1 MTTANCYLWIS
12 LCVIYYGISLSSTS
26 MAGNPFHNNGQFY
39 WTLNFLNNW
48 ILALSGS
55 AESVAAIIA
64 VLFVNKVSRRSY
76 VFWSMMAS
84 GLSLIL
90 LSGLSAKFPIADF
103 LWMKVMYFP
112 SLLSNLFFQ
121 WVVIVLNNFAKLTCC
136 LVWTVAFVY
145 CGEIYPTRW
154 RSTGSGL
161 ASGCARFGSM
171 IAPQLAFADPW
182 LQTWLPGTIMGLVGI
197 TGGVAARLL
206 PNTIGHPQPESFA
219 AVRKMYGSRGYYSIM

>member
-1 MTTANCYLWIS
+1 M
-12 LCVIYYGISLSSTS
+12 
-26 MAGNPFHNNGQFY
+26 
-39 WTLNFLNNW
+39 
-48 ILALSGS
+48 
-55 AESVAAIIA
+55 
-64 VLFVNKVSRRSY
+64 
-76 VFWSMMAS
+76 
-84 GLSLIL
+84 
-90 LSGLSAKFPIADF
+90 
-103 LWMKVMYFP
+103 
-112 SLLSNLFFQ
+112 
-121 WVVIVLNNFAKLTCC
+121 IVLNNFAKLTCC

-161 ASGCARFGSM
+161 ASGAARFGSM